1 MSKQMLHTYIESSFL
16 SSSSLVSGFVD
27 VLLFSG
33 DGLNEYCVD
42 RGGSAAAVSPAV
54 VDDDEFIVS
63 VKVGECNHVNEL
75 CECKK

>member
-1 MSKQMLHTYIESSFL
+1 MLHTYIESSFL